1 LDTVEG
7 NIVFRN
13 RMGKTTLI
21 KVETADKQT
30 KTLCFQREALGEE
43 RYGEVGEFQIGDLI
57 RADVQPTS
65 RTWRVP
71 DTVVDVVQF
80 TRGP

>member
-1 LDTVEG
+1 MDTVEG
-7 NIVFRN
+7 TIVFRN

-21 KVETADKQT
+21 RVETADKQT
-30 KTLCFQREALGEE
+30 KTLCFQREALGEDQYLVVAHLELGE
-43 RYGEVGEFQIGDLI
+43 RV
-57 RADVQPTS
+57 RAEVQPTS

-71 DTVVDVVQF
+71 DVVDVVQF